1 MNYKMHN
8 KICSL
13 SSKHSGLF
21 LISTIFLILLSK
33 LFSIT
38 DASLLTISCFFL
50 ITIIGISHGSLDNIK
65 GKRLL
70 KIYKI
75 KNKFVF
81 YFAYILLACV
91 VIIVWR
97 FLPSFTLFV
106 FLCLAAYHFGKED
119 TQLFIWTNYAKQSVT
134 LYGKY
139 TKSYYFFIFF
149 KGSLVITAPLYFHYD
164 ETMNIFNILNSNFAL
179 LNDLSFNLVGDS
191 IVLTSSL
198 DIFWVIGIYSYIHFN
213 FVLNSTTY
221 GSGAVIADG
230 ASIILLNYF
239 FTPLIAFTLYF
250 CFLHSIRHSISLI
263 TMLNKKNFAK
273 GTRIFIKK
281 ALPLTLITAVLFI
294 LGVFLLTN
302 YYDINDAVLKVIFIG
317 LASLTFPH
325 ILLEY
330 LIEKNER

>member
-1 MNYKMHN
+1 MYN

-38 DASLLTISCFFL
+38 DTSLLTISCFFL
-50 ITIIGISHGSLDNIK
+50 IAIIGISHGSLDNIK
-65 GKRLL
+65 GNKLL

-81 YFAYILLACV
+81 YFVYILLACV
-91 VIIVWR
+91 VIIVWN

-119 TQLFIWTNYAKQSVT
+119 TQLFLWTNYAKQSVT

-149 KGSLVITAPLYFHYD
+149 KGFLVIAAPLYFHYD
-164 ETMNIFNILNSNFAL
+164 ETINIFNILNSNFTL
-179 LNDLSFNLVGDS
+179 LHNLSFNFVGDS
-191 IVLTSSL
+191 IVSVSSL

-213 FVLNSTTY
+213 FVLNSSTY
-221 GSGAVIADG
+221 GAGSVIADG
-230 ASIILLNYF
+230 TSIILLNYF

-250 CFLHSIRHSISLI
+250 CFLHSIRHAISLI
-263 TMLNKKNFAK
+263 TMLDKRNFAK
-273 GTRIFIKK
+273 GTRVFIKK
-281 ALPLTLITAVLFI
+281 ALPLTIITAALFLI
-294 LGVFLLTN
+294 AVNFLSNSYELN
-302 YYDINDAVLKVIFIG
+302 ESIIKVIFIG

-330 LIEKNER
+330 LIEKNERK